1 MSRPRGGNARVFTQT
16 LPRLLGGGDA
26 TIGQKVRLALSG
38 HAGHVRLPLDQQP
51 RILERSDA
59 RGTFDRAMATALAM
73 PICDSAKGTSTLDL

>member
-1 MSRPRGGNARVFTQT
+1 MHGVFTQT

-51 RILERSDA
+51 RILERSD
-59 RGTFDRAMATALAM
+59 GTRNV
-73 PICDSAKGTSTLDL
+73 